1 MAATFLKRIFKPSSG
16 AGRVCLEVRSEGIA
30 WAVATGRAGAA
41 SSGYLACTPAKRLE
55 ALGALVAKQGWEASK
70 TTLVLPLD
78 QYSVFQLER
87 PEELADSDLADALR
101 WKLKDL
107 LEYSP
112 SEAVCDVFPFPSD
125 AARGRGELVNVVAA
139 RKTLAAELVNL
150 VNQSGLVLDR
160 IDIAELALRNFA
172 AQLDPKGQG
181 AALVHLRDRYGQMVI
196 CKGPVLYLSR
206 RLDVTSDDL
215 RDASRQENAVQSLA
229 LEMQRP
235 LDYFESQLGQ
245 VPPRAIHLVARDAML
260 PLSSMLSSYM
270 APNLETVNWA
280 DHGLDDALDSRCLT
294 AWSAAR
300 SLPGG
305 VAA

>member
-1 MAATFLKRIFKPSSG
+1 MAATRG
-16 AGRVCLEVRSEGIA
+16 GDGT
-30 WAVATGRAGAA
+30 AV
-41 SSGYLACTPAKRLE
+41 GYLACTPAKRLE
-55 ALGALVAKQGWEASK
+55 ALTQLVSEQGWQGAK

-87 PEELADSDLADALR
+87 PEELAESELADALR

-112 SEAVCDVFPFPSD
+112 SEAVCDVFPFPGD

-139 RKTLAAELVNL
+139 RKTLAADLVSL

-172 AQLDPKGQG
+172 AQLDPRNQG
-181 AALVHLRDRYGQMVI
+181 VALVHLRDRYGQMVI
-196 CKGPVLYLSR
+196 CKGPTLYLSR

-215 RDASRQENAVQSLA
+215 RDAGRQENAVQSLA
-229 LEMQRP
+229 LEMQRS

-270 APNLETVNWA
+270 APDLETVNWK
-280 DHGLDDALDSRCLT
+280 DHGLSEALDSRCLT

-300 SLPGG
+300 SIPGG
-305 VAA
+305 ASA